1 MHAGRQPAA
10 RHRRRRAPRIG
21 NRGGEGAALL
31 PALGHPSPRAAG
43 GRDRRA
49 AAAARRPRHPAHRG
63 RTAAGR
69 PRRRDPRSHRC
80 RRRRAVGPRRADRRP
95 RAPGRLRLGDRIARA
110 GGRRDAGGPAPRPA
124 DQPDRHPSAR
134 GDRAA
139 AHRQGRGRG
148 HLPLRRDRARA
159 RRRPPPPP
167 ARRPGLRAV
176 IAARERAERAARR
189 DVDRRLP
196 AMPQPPAGHVRR
208 RRLRSTDR
216 IQLRRH
222 GRDAGPRLRRARRGD
237 PDRAG
242 PARPPDRRRRRD
254 RAAGLGAPH
263 LRRDVRRA
271 AGPARPRRSPRR
283 PRRGRRVGDVVR
295 GHPRVSL
302 LRAGD
307 TATPEYALE
316 ITPERARWSFSG
328 LRVLELAAGAS
339 HALET
344 GEAELV
350 VLPLEGAATVAV
362 DGERFALDGRDGV
375 FAAVTDVVYA
385 PPDARVEIASEAGG
399 RFALPSA
406 RASKRLEP
414 RYVAAGELEIELRG
428 AGRAS
433 RQINNFLGPDVAIAD
448 RLIAV
453 EVLTPAGNWSSYPP
467 HKHDEDIPG
476 RETALEE
483 IYYFEVAPSA
493 AGDPGLAYQRV
504 YGSGPGREIDVT
516 AEVRSGDVI
525 ILPHG
530 YHGPSMAAPGY
541 DLYYLNVM
549 AGGGERAWRFN
560 DDPTHAWVRATW
572 EEQELD
578 PRLPLTAAP
587 RRTIR

>member
-21 NRGGEGAALL
+21 HRGGEGAALL

-124 DQPDRHPSAR
+124 DQPDRHASAR

-196 AMPQPPAGHVRR
+196 AVPQPPAGHVRR
-208 RRLRSTDR
+208 RRLRPTDR

-242 PARPPDRRRRRD
+242 PARPPDRGGRRD
-254 RAAGLGAPH
+254 RAGGLGAPH
-263 LRRDVRRA
+263 LRRDLRRA
-271 AGPARPRRSPRR
+271 ARPARHRRPPRR
-283 PRRGRRVGDVVR
+283 PGRGRHLGDVVR
-295 GHPRVSL
+295 SHPGVSL
-302 LRAGD
+302 LRAGE
-307 TATPEYALE
+307 TATAEYTLE

-328 LRVLELAAGAS
+328 LRVLELAAGAA
-339 HALET
+339 HTLET
-344 GEAELV
+344 GDAELV

-362 DGERFALDGRDGV
+362 DGERFALEGRDGV
-375 FAAVTDVVYA
+375 FTAVTDVVYA
-385 PPDARVEIASEAGG
+385 PRDTRVEIASAAGG

-406 RASKRLEP
+406 
-414 RYVAAGELEIELRG
+414 
-428 AGRAS
+428 
-433 RQINNFLGPDVAIAD
+433 D
-448 RLIAV
+448 
-453 EVLTPAGNWSSYPP
+453 
-467 HKHDEDIPG
+467 
-476 RETALEE
+476 
-483 IYYFEVAPSA
+483 VAPSA
-493 AGDPGLAYQRV
+493 AGRPGFAYQRV
-504 YGSGPGREIDVT
+504 YGSGPGREIDLI
-516 AEVRSGDVI
+516 AEVRAGDAIVM
-525 ILPHG
+525 PHG

-549 AGGGERAWRFN
+549 AGAGERAWRFT
-560 DDPTHAWVRATW
+560 DDPDHAWIRTTW
-572 EEQELD
+572 ETQELD

-587 RRTIR
+587 RGDARALP